1 MGPVGFA
8 PIGGDVATRLPT
20 SLVLDELLN
29 AAPAERVTL
38 GWLIGRLGARSFGII
53 LLLLGLLGLLPGVSA
68 LAGVL
73 VTVPASQMI
82 RARPGPIF
90 PRRVAA
96 RQFETRRLAGVI
108 RRTVPVLRFLER
120 LIRPRWPTP
129 FETTKRVVG
138 LMVLLLGVGL
148 LAPIPLSNVPPA
160 LLIVLIAFAYLE
172 EDGVLLCAALLAAL
186 LLFALLAAA
195 GWQTLSATGWVPALL

>member
-1 MGPVGFA
+1 MSPVGFA

-29 AAPAERVTL
+29 DAPAERVTL

-73 VTVPASQMI
+73 LTVPASQMI

>member
-1 MGPVGFA
+1 MSPVGFA

-29 AAPAERVTL
+29 DAPAERVTL

-73 VTVPASQMI
+73 LTVPASQMI
-82 RARPGPIF
+82 RARPGPVF

-96 RQFETRRLAGVI
+96 RLFETRRLAGVI

>member
-1 MGPVGFA
+1 M
-8 PIGGDVATRLPT
+8 ATRLPT

>member
-1 MGPVGFA
+1 MSPVGFA

-29 AAPAERVTL
+29 DAPAERVTL

-73 VTVPASQMI
+73 LTVPASQMI

-148 LAPIPLSNVPPA
+148 LAPIPLSNVPLA

>member
-1 MGPVGFA
+1 
-8 PIGGDVATRLPT
+8 
-20 SLVLDELLN
+20 LVLDELLN
-29 AAPAERVTL
+29 DAPAERVTL

-73 VTVPASQMI
+73 LPVPASQMI
-82 RARPGPIF
+82 RARPGPVF